1 MTLSP
6 ALFTL
11 LGFLLAVV
19 LALIGGGVAW
29 GRVQAVLDQLRSD
42 YRDLRD
48 DVRRGTVDGA
58 ELAVMRQRIADHDA
72 EIKSLR
78 ERLHKSESHL
88 ARTDA
93 EIVAVRT
100 TAERAH
106 DEARASHHPHT

>member
-48 DVRRGTVDGA
+48 EFRKAAVDAA
-58 ELAVMRQRIADHDA
+58 EIAVLRQRSADHDA
-72 EIKSLR
+72 EIKLLR
-78 ERLHKSESHL
+78 ERLHKTESHL
-88 ARTDA
+88 ARADA
-93 EIVAVRT
+93 EIAAVRT
-100 TAERAH
+100 TAERAYE
-106 DEARASHHPHT
+106 EARASHHPSH